1 MGMITQEIMPA
12 LQGVIPAVLAT
23 CSASGEPNV
32 TYISQVFYVDD
43 DHVAIS
49 FQFFNKTIRNVR
61 ENPKAHVKIVHPE
74 SGEEW
79 SMEVEY
85 DYSET
90 EGPLF
95 EAMDMQLE
103 AIASLQ
109 GMEDIFTLH
118 AADIYRVLTL
128 KKEDN

>member
-1 MGMITQEIMPA
+1 MITQEIMPA

>member
-1 MGMITQEIMPA
+1 M
-12 LQGVIPAVLAT
+12 
-23 CSASGEPNV
+23 
-32 TYISQVFYVDD
+32 D
-43 DHVAIS
+43 
-49 FQFFNKTIRNVR
+49 
-61 ENPKAHVKIVHPE
+61 
-74 SGEEW
+74 
-79 SMEVEY
+79 VEY

-90 EGPLF
+90 ESPLF

-118 AADIYRVLTL
+118 AADIYRIVTL

>member
-1 MGMITQEIMPA
+1 MNI
-12 LQGVIPAVLAT
+12 
-23 CSASGEPNV
+23 
-32 TYISQVFYVDD
+32 ISLNQCP
-43 DHVAIS
+43 
-49 FQFFNKTIRNVR
+49 IRNIR
-61 ENPKAHVKIVHPE
+61 ENPKAFVKIVHPE
-74 SGEEW
+74 TGEEW
-79 SMEVEY
+79 SMDVEY

-90 EGPLF
+90 ESPLF

-118 AADIYRVLTL
+118 AADIYRIVTL